1 MKPYDDVDD
10 EFPEDDAFPEGD
22 AADDGDDEGPEAP
35 SKSQIKR
42 EDQALQALGKRMTGL
57 SAKQIAEFPVEES
70 LKDALLEWK
79 RIRSHEAQR
88 RHIKRIGKLVREH
101 DVEELELAMD
111 RADPSS
117 SLSMSATRMAQDW
130 CDRLLRDGKPA
141 MTLFVERYQ
150 VRDIQLLRQLQRA
163 ALPDAAAES
172 PTPAVRKLM
181 RFVRQQV
188 VQKTA

>member
-1 MKPYDDVDD
+1 MNPYDEVEEDLPD
-10 EFPEDDAFPEGD
+10 EASET
-22 AADDGDDEGPEAP
+22 ADAP

-42 EDQALQALGKRMTGL
+42 EDQVLQALGKRMTSL
-57 SAKQIAEFPVEES
+57 SARQIAEFPVEES
-70 LKDALLEWK
+70 LRDALLEWK

-101 DVEELELAMD
+101 DVEALELAMD
-111 RADPSS
+111 RADPNS
-117 SLSMSATRMAQDW
+117 SLSMSATRVAQDW
-130 CDRLLRDGKPA
+130 CDRLLRDAKPA
-141 MTLFVERYQ
+141 LTQFVERYE
-150 VRDIQLLRQLQRA
+150 VADIQLLRQLQRA
-163 ALPDAAAES
+163 ALPDAQAEA

>member
-10 EFPEDDAFPEGD
+10 EFPEDTAGE
-22 AADDGDDEGPEAP
+22 AADDDTPEAP

-70 LKDALLEWK
+70 LRDALLEWK

-150 VRDIQLLRQLQRA
+150 VQDIQLLRQLQRA
-163 ALPDAAAES
+163 AKPDAEAES
-172 PTPAVRKLM
+172 PTPAMRKLM
-181 RFVRQQV
+181 RFVRQQI